1 MVKEWDLEDHHVRL
15 LTLAAEAWD
24 RAEEAKAILETEGI
38 TYKTRFGEPR
48 AHPAVKTENDA
59 KVLFYRV
66 LDKIGLTRKS
76 QGLWADLRDR
86 GAKIMVKK
94 KPKRLKF
101 GQDEILC
108 TGGLLPGNIPFKD
121 EEEMKRAWFVLT
133 VIG

>member
-15 LTLAAEAWD
+15 LTLAAEAWE

-66 LDKIGLTRKS
+66 LDKIGLDPEESGPVGR
-76 QGLWADLRDR
+76 
-86 GAKIMVKK
+86 
-94 KPKRLKF
+94 P
-101 GQDEILC
+101 
-108 TGGLLPGNIPFKD
+108 PGP
-121 EEEMKRAWFVLT
+121 
-133 VIG
+133 GS